1 MHFFWLIRSFNQFQ
15 ENVSYVLTGSISK
28 TSDIIENGENGAF
41 GGRMIQ
47 INIDPFTKEET
58 RSYFNDKLT
67 DITFTEDGFDRFYK
81 CTRGIPAYINSFYN
95 LLSSNEVYDEEK
107 IINTFKINTDQI
119 LVMWIKI
126 WGTLNKYEK
135 QIILEIV
142 ENGNI
147 SWKKLVEKTGYS
159 TATVNKY
166 INSLQNKGIVGYQ
179 KKKYYLEDK
188 MLKTWIIYEKEVR
201 GMYPL

>member
-1 MHFFWLIRSFNQFQ
+1 M
-15 ENVSYVLTGSISK
+15 K
-28 TSDIIENGENGAF
+28 
-41 GGRMIQ
+41 
-47 INIDPFTKEET
+47 K
-58 RSYFNDKLT
+58 
-67 DITFTEDGFDRFYK
+67 
-81 CTRGIPAYINSFYN
+81 
-95 LLSSNEVYDEEK
+95 K

-179 KKKYYLEDK
+179 EKKYYLEDK
-188 MLKTWIIYEKEVR
+188 MLKNWLIHEKEVR